1 MLNLILK
8 KKRIEAFC
16 PPPPRGGQ
24 KVPPVLGLSVVSVW
38 GEDGEAGA
46 LTPPVFILLAYRT
59 SPAVTERLGHPD
71 LLAGLN

>member
-1 MLNLILK
+1 MLTLIQ
-8 KKRIEAFC
+8 KKRIEAF
-16 PPPPRGGQ
+16 PPRTSLWW
-24 KVPPVLGLSVVSVW
+24 VLGLSVVSVR

-46 LTPPVFILLAYRT
+46 VTPPVFILLAYRT